1 MASERYSGVG
11 SIIREGGYFI
21 LFHYLKIGD
30 WARCWMVFWRVAD
43 CVLGRGIRRARLIL
57 VWALSSLW
65 VYALYQC
72 KRFSSWQT
80 TEKLPIEPDLGL
92 CWNWIDCVTVVVFTS
107 VNPAT
112 PFLVRVDFV
121 V

>member
-1 MASERYSGVG
+1 
-11 SIIREGGYFI
+11 
-21 LFHYLKIGD
+21 
-30 WARCWMVFWRVAD
+30 MVLWRVAD
-43 CVLGRGIRRARLIL
+43 CVLARSIPRARLIL

-72 KRFSSWQT
+72 KRFSSWKA
-80 TEKLPIEPDLGL
+80 TEKLSIEPDLGL
-92 CWNWIDCVTVVVFTS
+92 CWNWIDLVTVVVFTS

-112 PFLVRVDFV
+112 PLFVSVDFV